1 MCVPINSVNEVCGI
15 TCQVDIVL
23 GDGVGEV
30 QRRSWRR
37 VEGKES
43 QGVGWGEGR
52 AAELVSGALGIGGG
66 ARARARCT
74 APARRRSQNAAMT
87 RL

>member
-1 MCVPINSVNEVCGI
+1 MCVSINSVSEVCGSRD
-15 TCQVDIVL
+15 DIVL

-52 AAELVSGALGIGGG
+52 AAELVSGA
-66 ARARARCT
+66 
-74 APARRRSQNAAMT
+74 
-87 RL
+87 

>member
-15 TCQVDIVL
+15 TCRVDIVL

-43 QGVGWGEGR
+43 QGVGWGEG
-52 AAELVSGALGIGGG
+52 
-66 ARARARCT
+66 
-74 APARRRSQNAAMT
+74 
-87 RL
+87 